1 MKPTFAFNQP
11 ETEYRA
17 AKPELSQSVLKTI
30 LAQSPAHARYQL
42 DNLTESTP
50 AQKLGTAAHCLIL
63 EGQKVF
69 SEKYATLP
77 PCDRRTKEGK
87 ATYEAF
93 LAEHGSKEI
102 ISFDDVALCVEMAA
116 AIDAHP
122 LAGALFRG
130 GAAEVSMFGRING
143 IPAKGRADY
152 LHEADGVIIDL
163 KTTLDASPAEAQ
175 RYAVR
180 YGLHIQQY
188 VYAET
193 YRSITGRA
201 PADFVFV
208 LVEKSP
214 PFGVAVVRLT
224 PDAVKAAKAEV
235 IRALDIWQQ
244 CEKSGVWPGY
254 GDNVITVDLP
264 AWQYKNL
271 EAV

>member
-1 MKPTFAFNQP
+1 MKPTFKFNQP

-17 AKPELSQSVLKTI
+17 AKPTLSQSVIKTI

-42 DNLTESTP
+42 DNPTESTP
-50 AQKLGTAAHCLIL
+50 AQKLGTAAHCRIL
-63 EGQKVF
+63 EGDKFGEQ
-69 SEKYATLP
+69 YAIAP
-77 PCDRRTKEGK
+77 ACDRRTKDGK
-87 ATYEAF
+87 AIYEAF
-93 LAEHGSKEI
+93 LAEHGGKQI
-102 ISFDDVALCVEMAA
+102 ISADDLAQIEGMAG

-130 GAAEVSMFGRING
+130 RSAEVSMFGHLNG
-143 IPAKGRADY
+143 IPVKGRADY

-175 RYAVR
+175 RYAVK
-180 YGLHIQQY
+180 YGLHIQQF
-188 VYAET
+188 VYAEI

-208 LVEKSP
+208 LVEKNP

-224 PDAVKAAKAEV
+224 TEAVKAAKAEV
-235 IRALDIWQQ
+235 NRALDIWQQ

-264 AWQYKNL
+264 AWQYKKL
-271 EAV
+271 EAA